1 MLIGGESSEPANPHA
16 LKIKSLC
23 ETLRAEHE
31 HASARASESAL
42 AAGRGP
48 GKRNRV
54 WGAALAP
61 RH

>member
-31 HASARASESAL
+31 HASASESAL